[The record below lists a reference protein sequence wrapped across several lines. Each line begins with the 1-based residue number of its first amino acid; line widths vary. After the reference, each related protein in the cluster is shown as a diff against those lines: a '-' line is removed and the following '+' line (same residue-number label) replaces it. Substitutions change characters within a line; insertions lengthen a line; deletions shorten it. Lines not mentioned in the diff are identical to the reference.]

1 MCELIIYNCRSD
13 LDLDVGKGSVRIIS
27 FVYDSYVVYLNNVRV
42 SEIEYSLQKQY
53 LPNFIC
59 ELREIFKDVNN

>member
-1 MCELIIYNCRSD
+1 MNWLYNCRSD

-42 SEIEYSLQKQY
+42 SEIEYSLQKQH